1 MLKRIS
7 EDIRTGLTLDPAA
20 RNGFE
25 LILTTPGIHAVWCYR
40 VAHQLWKGKL
50 YTLARLVS
58 NWAKLW
64 SGIEIHP
71 GAQIGRR
78 FVIDHGNGVVIGET
92 AVIGDDVLVY
102 HQVTLG
108 SNQNTKA
115 KRHPTIGDHVTL
127 GAGAKIIGNISVGS
141 GTSVGANAV
150 VTKTVPA
157 NSTVVGTNQ
166 IRSRI
171 PKTDDT
177 YSI

>member
-7 EDIRTGLTLDPAA
+7 EDIRTGLALDPAA

-40 VAHQLWKGKL
+40 LAHKLWSTKL
-50 YTLARLVS
+50 FTLARLVS

-71 GAQIGRR
+71 AAQIGRR
-78 FVIDHGNGVVIGET
+78 FVIDHGNGVVIGAT

-108 SNQNTKA
+108 GNQNTKS
-115 KRHPTIGDHVTL
+115 KRHPTIGDRVVL

-141 GTSVGANAV
+141 GSSIGANAV

-166 IRSRI
+166 IRSRV